1 MQRSKCT
8 TCSNVELKMCTSRG
22 NLQADIMFVGDFAKK
37 IEISQDQIFSSIG
50 GKLLLQVMKQLKKDP
65 MECYYTNLNLCVDAT
80 TSKALLSNCYSGLI
94 EEVSRI
100 KPKVI
105 FALGTLVS
113 QTLLHSSER
122 IEVLQGT
129 AKWSKDLNCYVMPI
143 LAPGILYHDPSKMEV
158 FQNTIRKGY
167 DALDWPVG
175 GRPERQVI
183 DVVPDTLE
191 EASPLLDLL
200 LNHNGWM
207 SCDIETEG
215 FDFTRQQIL
224 SIGFSHDGVQG
235 IIFGKHL
242 IEIPLVQQLIEAIF
256 ANPLNKFI
264 FQNGKFDCQWMAFP
278 GIPMIRKKNCVIRNV
293 RNDFDTMLAHYC
305 IDERQGTHGLKVWAK
320 EYFDAPDWDAGLK
333 QYLPNK
339 DTPYSAIPPK
349 ILYRYQA
356 YDVVYTFLGRELF
369 TEMMIEEDTYRLFEN
384 ILMPASMAL
393 SEIEGRGV
401 RVDKAMLERLFS
413 EMEPKLKEAMKNL
426 EQAAFKVGF
435 TPEYYQQVTGAKE
448 KPKFFNPKS
457 HPQMSFVAYDLCKMP
472 LFGGKK
478 TCNKDAV
485 EVYQHRHPFW
495 KAIADYKQLNDLF
508 GIYVKGMLERI
519 DDDGFVRADFFL
531 HGTVTGRLSCH
542 DPNLQNIPRK
552 SFVKDLFIAEEDTVI
567 ISADYKTLEVVVA
580 SILSNDPIMKEPFL
594 LGKDYHTE
602 TMKSI
607 FTQQLAD
614 LKRWVEEKDFEA
626 FDKYLHTQMMME
638 MRNPGT
644 DYLYTKVDADDS
656 ATWIP
661 KPIEDIRFDKLYDL
675 IVDFL
680 RFLTK
685 FVTFGIMY
693 GRKAKSLAEG
703 ELNCSVNAAQLYIN
717 NFFKRYPDFKAWQN
731 ASINQAKT
739 QGFVQNPFGF
749 KRRWKYIDQDQIYLL
764 ENQAVNTPIQGTA
777 SYICLKALT
786 NIHNAFKEN
795 GWGWVLFT
803 VHDSIVS
810 EVKKTRLAESLHLIQ
825 SIMEAK
831 PFDTEVPFVADMEVG
846 PRYGKVE
853 GIHFDGQRWVPSK
866 PQKASQWLKDL
877 LASL

>member
-1 MQRSKCT
+1 MRNKCA
-8 TCSNVELKMCTSRG
+8 TCSNVDRKHCTSRG
-22 NLQADIMFVGDFAKK
+22 NFQAEVAFIGDFPKG
-37 IEISQDQIFSSIG
+37 IEIAQDQIFSSIG
-50 GKLLLQVMKQLKKDP
+50 GRLLLQVMKQLKKDP
-65 MECYYTNLNLCVDAT
+65 TECFYTNLNMCLEAT
-80 TSKALLSNCYSGLI
+80 TSKAVLAQCYSRLVDEI
-94 EEVSRI
+94 NTV
-100 KPKVI
+100 KPKVV
-105 FALGTLVS
+105 FALGTLVA
-113 QTLLHSSER
+113 QTLLGSTEK

-129 AKWSKDLNCYVMPI
+129 AKWSKDLNCYVMPV

-158 FQNTIRKGY
+158 FQNAITKGFS
-167 DALDWPVG
+167 AIDWPTG
-175 GRPERQVI
+175 GRPEHKVNAI
-183 DVVPDTLE
+183 VPETLE
-191 EASPLLDLL
+191 EAIPLLEMLRDL
-200 LNHNGWM
+200 NGWM
-207 SCDIETEG
+207 SCDIETDG
-215 FDFTRQQIL
+215 FDFTRQDIL
-224 SIGFSHDGVQG
+224 SIGFAPNANDG
-235 IIFGKHL
+235 IIFGKEL
-242 IEIPLVQQLIEAIF
+242 IELPIVQQMIEDIF

-278 GIPMIRKKNCVIRNV
+278 GIPLAHKKNCVIRNV

-305 IDERQGTHGLKVWAK
+305 IDERQGTHGLKTWAK
-320 EYFDAPDWDAGLK
+320 EFFDAPDWDAGLK

-339 DTPYSAIPPK
+339 DTPYSAIPK
-349 ILYRYQA
+349 KVLYKYQA
-356 YDVVYTFLGRELF
+356 YDVCYTYMGREPF
-369 TEMMIEEDTYRLFEN
+369 TEMMIKEDTYRLFTDV
-384 ILMPASMAL
+384 LMPASMAL

-401 RVDKAMLERLFS
+401 RVDKAMLQKLFS

-435 TPEYYQQVTGAKE
+435 TPERYQQETGAKE

-485 EVYQHRHPFW
+485 EVYQYRHPFW
-495 KAIADYKQLNDLF
+495 KAIADYKQINDLF

-519 DDDGFVRADFFL
+519 DDDGHVRPDFLL

-552 SFVKDLFIAEEDTVI
+552 SFVKDLFISNDDTI
-567 ISADYKTLEVVVA
+567 IVSADYKTLEVVVA
-580 SILSNDPIMKEPFL
+580 AILSGDPTMKAPFL
-594 LGKDYHTE
+594 EGKDYHTQ
-602 TMKSI
+602 TMMNV
-607 FTQQLAD
+607 FGEQVAQMRL
-614 LKRWVEEKDFEA
+614 WVEMKDFEA

-638 MRNPGT
+638 MRNPGS
-644 DYLYTKVDADDS
+644 DYLYTKIDADDAS
-656 ATWIP
+656 MWVP

-675 IVDFL
+675 LVDYL

-685 FVTFGIMY
+685 FITFGIMY

-717 NFFKRYPDFKAWQN
+717 NFFKRYPGFKNWQV
-731 ASINQAKT
+731 ASINQAKKE
-739 QGFVQNPFGF
+739 GFVQNPFGF

-786 NIHNAFKEN
+786 NIHKAFKET

-810 EVKKTRLAESLHLIQ
+810 EVKKSNLVEALHLIQ
-825 SIMEAK
+825 SKMEAK
-831 PFDTEVPFVADMEVG
+831 PFDTEVPFVADLEIG

-853 GIHFDGQRWVPSK
+853 SIHFDGQRWVASK
-866 PQKASQWLKDL
+866 PEKASQWLKDL